1 MQHVHHIGTFVT
13 MRLLSFTS
21 MLQHQQRTAAFLNR
35 TLICDITT
43 KQKQSGKKQK
53 YTKMFINCNEAIHST
68 FCCRF
73 RYFVARSGDRK
84 KAMRKK
90 ADSRTQRKNNE
101 ARRRTTLNDKKM
113 STCRMYTPHAYAL
126 TFAHLQNAEAAGLNT
141 LYGPSYDNRFSGAI
155 CARSVK
161 DVRGGGAHDGTHS
174 SQTISQNDNFARHN
188 VLLKDAMRSSP
199 PQPRVE

>member
-1 MQHVHHIGTFVT
+1 
-13 MRLLSFTS
+13 MRLFA
-21 MLQHQQRTAAFLNR
+21 AAF
-35 TLICDITT
+35 DISLR
-43 KQKQSGKKQK
+43 KA
-53 YTKMFINCNEAIHST
+53 AIEKRQ
-68 FCCRF
+68 C
-73 RYFVARSGDRK
+73 A
-84 KAMRKK
+84 KK

-141 LYGPSYDNRFSGAI
+141 LYGPDYDKRFSGAI